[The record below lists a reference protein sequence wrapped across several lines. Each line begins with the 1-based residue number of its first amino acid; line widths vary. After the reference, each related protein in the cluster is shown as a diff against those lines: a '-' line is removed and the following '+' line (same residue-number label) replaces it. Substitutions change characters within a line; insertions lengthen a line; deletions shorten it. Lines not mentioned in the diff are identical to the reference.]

1 MSNESTFQPIQP
13 HLLNE
18 TAFEAPISS
27 LHKSINILL
36 KSQKTHL
43 SLAILSFFILL
54 SLFGPMISGHTYF
67 DIDLAIKNSPPCIH
81 HWLGTDD
88 LGRDL
93 FTRLCFGVRISLFVG
108 FAAAL
113 IDLVIGVSYGALS
126 AFCSP
131 RIDDLLMRFTDI
143 LSTIPDLLICI
154 ALTVVIGSGI
164 SSIIVAFIVIGW
176 IPMARI
182 VRSKI
187 RETRHAEYVLAAK
200 AMGAGPLY
208 ILKNHLIPSSAGPMV
223 VTVALT
229 VPLAIFTEAVLS
241 FLGLGVQV
249 PIASLG
255 SLAHDGLTSMKYY
268 PWRLFF
274 PSIAIGCIILS
285 FNMLGDTLRDA
296 FDPKGGIQ

>member
-1 MSNESTFQPIQP
+1 MVSEY
-13 HLLNE
+13 
-18 TAFEAPISS
+18 
-27 LHKSINILL
+27 
-36 KSQKTHL
+36 
-43 SLAILSFFILL
+43 
-54 SLFGPMISGHTYF
+54 TYF
-67 DIDLAIKNSPPCIH
+67 DINLAIKNSPPCIH

-93 FTRLCFGVRISLFVG
+93 FTRLCFGIRISLFVG

-131 RIDDLLMRFTDI
+131 RIDDLLMRLTDI

-154 ALTVVIGSGI
+154 ALTVVLGSGV

-187 RETRHAEYVLAAK
+187 REARHAEYVLAAK

-229 VPLAIFTEAVLS
+229 VPLAIFTEAILS
-241 FLGLGVQV
+241 FLGLGVQI

-255 SLAHDGLTSMKYY
+255 SLAHDGLTSMRYY

-274 PSIAIGCIILS
+274 PSIAISCIILS
-285 FNMLGDTLRDA
+285 FNMLGDVLRDV
-296 FDPKGGIQ
+296 FDPKGGPA